1 MRGNPQAISARLL
14 AVVPS
19 RRLSSWSLPAR
30 KPRIAL
36 EGRPRVSPIERISI
50 IERREAEERA
60 ALHSGRYVSEASYLG
75 RRW

>member
-1 MRGNPQAISARLL
+1 MRANPQAVSARLL

-19 RRLSSWSLPAR
+19 RRLSSWSVPAR
-30 KPRIAL
+30 SPRIAP
-36 EGRPRVSPIERISI
+36 EYRTHVSPMERISM

-60 ALHSGRYVSEASYLG
+60 ARRSGRYVAEAAYLG

>member
-1 MRGNPQAISARLL
+1 MRANPQAVSARLL

-19 RRLSSWSLPAR
+19 RRLSSWSAPAQS
-30 KPRIAL
+30 PRIAP
-36 EGRPRVSPIERISI
+36 EGRSHVGPMERISM

-60 ALHSGRYVSEASYLG
+60 ARRSGRYVAEAAYLG

>member
-1 MRGNPQAISARLL
+1 MRGNPQAVSARLL

-19 RRLSSWSLPAR
+19 RRLSSWSVPAR
-30 KPRIAL
+30 RPRIVA
-36 EGRPRVSPIERISI
+36 EGRPRISPIERISI

-60 ALHSGRYVSEASYLG
+60 ARLSGRYVSEASYLG